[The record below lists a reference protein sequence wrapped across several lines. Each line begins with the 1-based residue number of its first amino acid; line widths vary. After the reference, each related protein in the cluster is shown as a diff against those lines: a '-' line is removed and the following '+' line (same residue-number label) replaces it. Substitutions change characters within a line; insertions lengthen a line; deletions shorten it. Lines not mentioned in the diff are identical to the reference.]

1 MLEQCGRNFEY
12 LSGEDGG
19 ALGAVMAAAVVTG
32 VQSQGVI
39 ANAKHYV
46 QVSSSLPLSARERR
60 ATPYA
65 PAGGQYGKIH
75 AASGKIQTLGQL

>member
-46 QVSSSLPLSARERR
+46 QVSSSLPLSA
-60 ATPYA
+60 T
-65 PAGGQYGKIH
+65 
-75 AASGKIQTLGQL
+75 ASECIAYCA